1 MTTTVNN
8 SNESKVTVNRIGFF
22 GSFSKF
28 FKGDTQVDN
37 TLFEGGKCYSFAYYI
52 GLNDDC
58 KNGHLTFS
66 FTSEIKVKKNNGR
79 YYTLISGAIGD
90 IIAYLKPELSMF
102 EKLHTC
108 NHLGQ
113 PMFIDDIRFHI
124 NEGETNEQIAE
135 MYNISNLEAIEI
147 LRNASDN
154 KDLFHYLVFYL
165 GVAGIW
171 KKQAD
176 EAIREMEAKTGLT
189 LKIEN
194 KDRVY
199 KQFDAEKCNDM
210 DYLFKHGYATKE
222 MKQAREEITRTK
234 KRLEELA
241 EIEKEFAKSVEKAKR
256 IYEVKKAV
264 VSFGISWDNVTLYDH
279 KNELCFNWLDC
290 CKKIPSDLIN
300 ELVCS
305 NTLPEGIEVTNLDK
319 GRE

>member
-8 SNESKVTVNRIGFF
+8 NENKVTVNRIGFF

-28 FKGDTQVDN
+28 FKEDTQVDN

-66 FTSEIKVKKNNGR
+66 FTGEIKVKKNNGR

-113 PMFIDDIRFHI
+113 PMFIDDIRLRI

-210 DYLFKHGYATKE
+210 SYLFKHGYATKE

>member
-1 MTTTVNN
+1 MKT
-8 SNESKVTVNRIGFF
+8 K
-22 GSFSKF
+22 
-28 FKGDTQVDN
+28 
-37 TLFEGGKCYSFAYYI
+37 
-52 GLNDDC
+52 
-58 KNGHLTFS
+58 
-66 FTSEIKVKKNNGR
+66 
-79 YYTLISGAIGD
+79 
-90 IIAYLKPELSMF
+90 
-102 EKLHTC
+102 
-108 NHLGQ
+108 
-113 PMFIDDIRFHI
+113 
-124 NEGETNEQIAE
+124 EQIAE

-154 KDLFHYLVFYL
+154 KDLFYYLVFRL
-165 GVAGIW
+165 GVAEAW
-171 KKQAD
+171 EKQAK

-194 KDRVY
+194 KDKVY
-199 KQFDAEKCNDM
+199 KQFDVEKCNDM
-210 DYLFKHGYATKE
+210 AYLFKHGYATKE
-222 MKQAREEITRTK
+222 MKQAREETARSK

-279 KNELCFNWLDC
+279 RNELCFNWLDC
-290 CKKIPSDLIN
+290 CKKVPSDLIN

>member
-8 SNESKVTVNRIGFF
+8 NENKVTVNRIGFF

-28 FKGDTQVDN
+28 FKEDTQVDN

-66 FTSEIKVKKNNGR
+66 FTGEIKVKKNNGR

-210 DYLFKHGYATKE
+210 AYLFKHGYATKE

-264 VSFGISWDNVTLYDH
+264 VSFGISWDNVILYDH

-300 ELVCS
+300 EFICTNV
-305 NTLPEGIEVTNLDK
+305 LPEDIDIINEDK
-319 GRE
+319 GR

>member
-8 SNESKVTVNRIGFF
+8 NENKVTVNRIGFS
-22 GSFSKF
+22 GLFSKF
-28 FKGDTQVDN
+28 FKEDTQVYDY
-37 TLFEGGKCYSFAYYI
+37 LFEGGKCYSFAYYI

-66 FTSEIKVKKNNGR
+66 FTGEIKVKKRNGR
-79 YYTLISGAIGD
+79 FYTYISGAIAD
-90 IIAYLKPELSMF
+90 AIAYFKPEL
-102 EKLHTC
+102 EKFNRLHGF

-124 NEGETNEQIAE
+124 NEGKTNEQIAE

-154 KDLFHYLVFYL
+154 KDLFHYLVFHL
-165 GVAGIW
+165 GVADAW
-171 KKQAD
+171 EKQAK

-194 KDRVY
+194 KDKVY

-210 DYLFKHGYATKE
+210 AYLFKHGYATKE
-222 MKQAREEITRTK
+222 MKQVREETARSK

-264 VSFGISWDNVTLYDH
+264 VSFGISWINVIFYDH
-279 KNELCFNWLDC
+279 SNKLCFNYSDC
-290 CKKIPSDLIN
+290 YKKIPSDLIN
-300 ELVCS
+300 DLICANV
-305 NTLPEGIEVTNLDK
+305 LPEGIDIVNEDK
-319 GRE
+319 GIE

>member
-1 MTTTVNN
+1 MKAKEQIFEFIATELKN
-8 SNESKVTVNRIGFF
+8 SNTVI
-22 GSFSKF
+22 
-28 FKGDTQVDN
+28 VA
-37 TLFEGGKCYSFAYYI
+37 TLGCGGKCYSFAYYI

-66 FTSEIKVKKNNGR
+66 FTGEIKVKKNNGR

-210 DYLFKHGYATKE
+210 AYLFKHGYATKE